1 MRKEMLQIIH
11 NSPLGIE
18 KCKRRARDVLYWPG
32 MSSEIEDFV
41 STCKICTKYQGNN
54 RKEPLIPHTVPSR
67 PWSKV
72 GADLFE
78 FQGKYFLILVDY
90 YSKFIEVSQLKHTTS
105 LEIINHC
112 KSQFARH
119 GIPDIFSAIMD
130 LNSQAACL
138 ISFPLNMV
146 FSIIPAA
153 HTIRNQ
159 MEWSTKQFRL

>member
-1 MRKEMLQIIH
+1 M
-11 NSPLGIE
+11 
-18 KCKRRARDVLYWPG
+18 LYWPG
-32 MSSEIEDFV
+32 MSYEIEDFV
-41 STCKICTKYQGNN
+41 STCEICTKYQGNN
-54 RKEPLIPHTVPSR
+54 RKEPLIPHAVPSR

-72 GADLFE
+72 GTDLFE

-90 YSKFIEVSQLKHTTS
+90 YSKFIEVAQLKHTTS
-105 LEIINHC
+105 LEIINLC
-112 KSQFARH
+112 KSQFASTEFL
-119 GIPDIFSAIMD
+119 IFFSAIMD

-159 MEWSTKQFRL
+159 MEWPKKQFRL